1 MLYPYKYKQVKQIS
15 QLESSLKILHL
26 GHAPGTSKLE
36 QVGLV
41 KLDPFLNSELSW
53 LLLFTTLFHYFKS
66 IALIICIVPVD
77 ELVKARNN
85 FLIVTILFESA
96 IIFCEQI
103 Y

>member
-1 MLYPYKYKQVKQIS
+1 MLNPYKYKQVKQIS

-26 GHAPGTSKLE
+26 SHAPGTPKLE

-53 LLLFTTLFHYFKS
+53 LLVLTTLFHNFKC
-66 IALIICIVPVD
+66 IALIIWIVPVD